1 MINNLFLL
9 FFFFFSAL
17 AACCRSI
24 FRCQGS
30 GGNFQSVIGRQAK
43 RSVVGRAMKLF
54 PRTRISQTSPCTD
67 GETIRLLTKKQLYHH
82 LEGFP
87 SRSSTSVFFESVSI
101 WRCLMCVSQSD
112 KALVLVDISHHIS
125 TSQLEE
131 PVHSV
136 ICQQVLRLCQMQRY
150 KRQSSNRG
158 NPETKW
164 WTESELTGGV
174 PSPTEPSTAASL
186 DVPLADVSTRQLLSA
201 RGWPVREKLRIQT
214 WLNLWKETSAPT
226 LIPAQKNLILLFP
239 PGHLKP
245 LQIRDWITFLC
256 AWYDASTGS

>member
-67 GETIRLLTKKQLYHH
+67 GETIRLLTKKQFYHH

-150 KRQSSNRG
+150 K
-158 NPETKW
+158 
-164 WTESELTGGV
+164 GG
-174 PSPTEPSTAASL
+174 
-186 DVPLADVSTRQLLSA
+186 
-201 RGWPVREKLRIQT
+201 
-214 WLNLWKETSAPT
+214 
-226 LIPAQKNLILLFP
+226 
-239 PGHLKP
+239 
-245 LQIRDWITFLC
+245 LQIEETLRQNGGRR
-256 AWYDASTGS
+256 ASWQEVYHHALNHLLRLLLTCL

>member
-158 NPETKW
+158 KPWDKMVDGERADRRCTITHWTIYCGFSWRASSRRVHSSAFVSERLACSGKAEDSDL
-164 WTESELTGGV
+164 TESVKGNFSANSYSCTKE
-174 PSPTEPSTAASL
+174 PDSP
-186 DVPLADVSTRQLLSA
+186 VSTRTF
-201 RGWPVREKLRIQT
+201 KT
-214 WLNLWKETSAPT
+214 TS
-226 LIPAQKNLILLFP
+226 
-239 PGHLKP
+239 
-245 LQIRDWITFLC
+245 D
-256 AWYDASTGS
+256 